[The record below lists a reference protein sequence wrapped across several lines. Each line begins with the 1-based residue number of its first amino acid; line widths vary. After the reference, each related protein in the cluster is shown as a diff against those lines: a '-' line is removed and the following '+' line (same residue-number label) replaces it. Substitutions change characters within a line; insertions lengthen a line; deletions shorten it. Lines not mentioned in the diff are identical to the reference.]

1 MTTLFK
7 TLKDDWSI
15 SATVAGFLAVLIS
28 YSGPLIIFFQAA
40 QKAEV
45 SNAMM
50 VSWIWGISIGAA
62 VAGIFLSIK
71 FKVPVIT
78 AWSAPGTALLVTLFP
93 HISLNEAIAAY
104 ITTAIVIFF
113 IGITGYFDKLLKWIP
128 QDVAAGMMAGILFQ
142 FGVGLFTASDS
153 MPIIVFSMLLIFLIA
168 KRLTPRY
175 AMIWVLITG
184 IVLSLALGKMNPV
197 TFDFNLAIPQWIT
210 PEWTWN
216 ATLNLTLPLILVSL
230 TGQFLP
236 GMAIMRLS
244 GYDTPAKP
252 IITATSIASLA
263 VACVGGITIVLA
275 SITAALC
282 MGKDAH
288 ELKEKRYIAGIANG
302 LFYILGGLFAGS
314 IVMLFSLLPKELVA
328 ALAGL
333 ALLGAIAT
341 NISAAMKS
349 DEHRDAAL
357 ITFLATASGMHFLG
371 LSSVFWGICIGV
383 IAHLILSKKPT
394 LTPSDTQFVP
404 NVQALD
410 QPVQNIQLQNIQPKD
425 DRSSPQTT
433 SSSIISKANGS

>member
-1 MTTLFK
+1 MTGL
-7 TLKDDWSI
+7 LKQVKQDWSL

-40 QKAEV
+40 QQAHV
-45 SNAMM
+45 STAMM
-50 VSWIWGISIGAA
+50 ISWIWGISIGAA
-62 VAGIFLSIK
+62 ISGIYLSIK

-93 HISLNEAIAAY
+93 HISLNEAVAAY
-104 ITTAIVIFF
+104 LTTAIVIFI

-142 FGVGLFTASDS
+142 FGLGLFKATDS
-153 MPIIVFSMLLIFLIA
+153 MPLIVFGMLLVFLIA
-168 KRLTPRY
+168 KRFTPRY
-175 AMIWVLITG
+175 AMIWVLLSG
-184 IVLSLALGKMNPV
+184 ILLSVVLGKMNPV
-197 TFDFNLAIPQWIT
+197 TVNFSLAIPQFIA

-216 ATLNLTLPLILVSL
+216 STLNLALPLILVSL

-252 IITATSIASLA
+252 IIAVTSIASFA

-288 ELKEKRYIAGIANG
+288 ELKDKRYIAGIANG
-302 LFYILGGLFAGS
+302 IFYILGGLFAGS

-341 NISAAMKS
+341 NISAAMRN
-349 DEHRDAAL
+349 EAQREAAL

-383 IAHLILSKKPT
+383 LAHFILTKR
-394 LTPSDTQFVP
+394 DM
-404 NVQALD
+404 
-410 QPVQNIQLQNIQPKD
+410 
-425 DRSSPQTT
+425 QTH
-433 SSSIISKANGS
+433 

>member
-1 MTTLFK
+1 MATLFK
-7 TLKDDWSI
+7 TLKNDWSI

-40 QKAEV
+40 QRAHV
-45 SNAMM
+45 STDMM

-62 VAGIFLSIK
+62 VSGIYLSIK
-71 FKVPVIT
+71 YKTPVIT
-78 AWSAPGTALLVTLFP
+78 TWSAPGTALLVTLFP
-93 HISLNEAIAAY
+93 NISLNEAVAAY
-104 ITTAIVIFF
+104 ITSAIVIFL

-142 FGVGLFTASDS
+142 FGINLFTASDS
-153 MPIIVFSMLLIFLIA
+153 MPFIVFSMLIVFLIA
-168 KRLTPRY
+168 KRLMPRY
-175 AMIWVLITG
+175 TMIWVLAAG
-184 IVLSLALGKMNPV
+184 VLLSLILGKMNPV
-197 TFDFNLAIPQWIT
+197 DVSFNLAIPQWIS

-216 ATLNLTLPLILVSL
+216 STLNLAVPLILVSL

-236 GMAIMRLS
+236 GMAIMKLS

-302 LFYILGGLFAGS
+302 IFYILGGLFAGS

-341 NISAAMKS
+341 NISVAMKN
-349 DEHRDAAL
+349 DGQRDAAL

-383 IAHLILSKKPT
+383 IAHFI
-394 LTPSDTQFVP
+394 LTP
-404 NVQALD
+404 
-410 QPVQNIQLQNIQPKD
+410 
-425 DRSSPQTT
+425 RSNPAT
-433 SSSIISKANGS
+433 N

>member
-1 MTTLFK
+1 MATLLK
-7 TLKDDWSI
+7 TLKNDWSI

-40 QKAEV
+40 QRAHV
-45 SNAMM
+45 STDMM

-62 VAGIFLSIK
+62 VSGIYLSIK
-71 FKVPVIT
+71 YKTPVIT

-93 HISLNEAIAAY
+93 NVSLHEAVAAY
-104 ITTAIVIFF
+104 ITSAIVIFL

-142 FGVGLFTASDS
+142 FGIGLFTASDS
-153 MPIIVFSMLLIFLIA
+153 MPFIVFSMLIVFLIA
-168 KRLTPRY
+168 KRLMPRY
-175 AMIWVLITG
+175 TMIWVLAAG
-184 IVLSLALGKMNPV
+184 VLLSLILGKMNPV
-197 TFDFNLAIPQWIT
+197 DVSFSLAIPQWIS

-216 ATLNLTLPLILVSL
+216 STLNLALPLILVSL

-236 GMAIMRLS
+236 GMAIMKLS

-252 IITATSIASLA
+252 IISVTSIASLA

-302 LFYILGGLFAGS
+302 IFYILGGLFAGS

-341 NISAAMKS
+341 NISVAMRNDS
-349 DEHRDAAL
+349 QRDAAL

-383 IAHLILSKKPT
+383 IAHFI
-394 LTPSDTQFVP
+394 LTP
-404 NVQALD
+404 
-410 QPVQNIQLQNIQPKD
+410 
-425 DRSSPQTT
+425 RSTPAT
-433 SSSIISKANGS
+433 N

>member
-1 MTTLFK
+1 MATLLK
-7 TLKDDWSI
+7 TLKNDWSI

-40 QKAEV
+40 QRAHV
-45 SNAMM
+45 STDMM

-62 VAGIFLSIK
+62 VSGIYLSIK
-71 FKVPVIT
+71 YKTPVIT

-93 HISLNEAIAAY
+93 HVSLNEAVAAY
-104 ITTAIVIFF
+104 ITSAIVIFL
-113 IGITGYFDKLLKWIP
+113 IGVTGYFDKLLKWIP

-142 FGVGLFTASDS
+142 FGIGLFTASDS
-153 MPIIVFSMLLIFLIA
+153 MPFIVFSMLIVFLIA
-168 KRLTPRY
+168 KRLMPRY
-175 AMIWVLITG
+175 TMIWVLAAG
-184 IVLSLALGKMNPV
+184 VLLSLILGKMNPV
-197 TFDFNLAIPQWIT
+197 DVSFSLAIPQWIS

-216 ATLNLTLPLILVSL
+216 STLNLAVPLILVSL

-236 GMAIMRLS
+236 GMAIMKLS

-252 IITATSIASLA
+252 IITVTSIASLA

-302 LFYILGGLFAGS
+302 IFYILGGLFAGS

-341 NISAAMKS
+341 NISVAMKNDS
-349 DEHRDAAL
+349 QRDAAL

-383 IAHLILSKKPT
+383 IAHFI
-394 LTPSDTQFVP
+394 LTP
-404 NVQALD
+404 
-410 QPVQNIQLQNIQPKD
+410 
-425 DRSSPQTT
+425 RSTPA
-433 SSSIISKANGS
+433 IN

>member
-1 MTTLFK
+1 MATLFK
-7 TLKDDWSI
+7 TLKNDWSI

-40 QKAEV
+40 QRAHV
-45 SNAMM
+45 STDMM

-62 VAGIFLSIK
+62 VSGIYLSIK
-71 FKVPVIT
+71 YKTPVIT
-78 AWSAPGTALLVTLFP
+78 AWSAPSTALLVTLFP
-93 HISLNEAIAAY
+93 NISLNEAVAAY
-104 ITTAIVIFF
+104 ITSAIVIFL

-142 FGVGLFTASDS
+142 FGISLFTASDS
-153 MPIIVFSMLLIFLIA
+153 MPLIVFSMLIVFLIA
-168 KRLTPRY
+168 KRLMPRY
-175 AMIWVLITG
+175 TMIWVLAAG
-184 IVLSLALGKMNPV
+184 VLLSLILGKMNPV
-197 TFDFNLAIPQWIT
+197 DVNFNLAIPQWIS

-216 ATLNLTLPLILVSL
+216 STLNLAVPLILVSL

-236 GMAIMRLS
+236 GMAIMKLS

-302 LFYILGGLFAGS
+302 IFYILGGLFAGS
-314 IVMLFSLLPKELVA
+314 IVMLFSLLPKELVT

-341 NISAAMKS
+341 NISVAMKN
-349 DEHRDAAL
+349 DGQRDAAL
-357 ITFLATASGMHFLG
+357 ITFLASASGMHFLG

-383 IAHLILSKKPT
+383 IAHFI
-394 LTPSDTQFVP
+394 LTP
-404 NVQALD
+404 
-410 QPVQNIQLQNIQPKD
+410 
-425 DRSSPQTT
+425 RSTPAT
-433 SSSIISKANGS
+433 N

>member
-1 MTTLFK
+1 MATLFK
-7 TLKDDWSI
+7 TLKNDWSI

-40 QKAEV
+40 QRAHV
-45 SNAMM
+45 STDMM

-62 VAGIFLSIK
+62 VSGIYLSIK
-71 FKVPVIT
+71 YKTPVIT

-93 HISLNEAIAAY
+93 NISLNEAVAAY
-104 ITTAIVIFF
+104 ITSAIVIFL
-113 IGITGYFDKLLKWIP
+113 IRITGYFDKLLKWIP

-142 FGVGLFTASDS
+142 FGISLFTASDS
-153 MPIIVFSMLLIFLIA
+153 MPLIVFSMLIVFLIA
-168 KRLTPRY
+168 KRLMPRY
-175 AMIWVLITG
+175 TMIWVLAAG
-184 IVLSLALGKMNPV
+184 VLLSLILGKMNPV
-197 TFDFNLAIPQWIT
+197 DVSFNLAIPQWIS

-216 ATLNLTLPLILVSL
+216 STLNLAVPLILVSL

-236 GMAIMRLS
+236 GMAIMKLS

-302 LFYILGGLFAGS
+302 IFYILGGLFAGS

-341 NISAAMKS
+341 NISVAMKN
-349 DEHRDAAL
+349 DGQRDAAL
-357 ITFLATASGMHFLG
+357 ITFLASASGMHFLG

-383 IAHLILSKKPT
+383 IAHFI
-394 LTPSDTQFVP
+394 LTP
-404 NVQALD
+404 
-410 QPVQNIQLQNIQPKD
+410 
-425 DRSSPQTT
+425 RSTPAT
-433 SSSIISKANGS
+433 N

>member
-1 MTTLFK
+1 MATLFK
-7 TLKDDWSI
+7 ILKNDWSI

-40 QKAEV
+40 QRAHV
-45 SNAMM
+45 STDMM

-62 VAGIFLSIK
+62 ISGIYLSIK
-71 FKVPVIT
+71 YKTPVIT

-93 HISLNEAIAAY
+93 NISLNEAVAAY
-104 ITTAIVIFF
+104 ITSAIVIFL

-142 FGVGLFTASDS
+142 FGISLFTASDS
-153 MPIIVFSMLLIFLIA
+153 MPLIVFSMLIVFLVA
-168 KRLTPRY
+168 KRLMPRY
-175 AMIWVLITG
+175 TMIWVLAAG
-184 IVLSLALGKMNPV
+184 VSLSLILGKMNPV
-197 TFDFNLAIPQWIT
+197 DVSFNLAIPQWIS

-216 ATLNLTLPLILVSL
+216 STLNLAVPLILVSL

-236 GMAIMRLS
+236 GMAIMKLS

-302 LFYILGGLFAGS
+302 IFYILGGLFAGS

-341 NISAAMKS
+341 NISVAMKN
-349 DEHRDAAL
+349 DGQRDAAL
-357 ITFLATASGMHFLG
+357 ITFLASASGMHFLG

-383 IAHLILSKKPT
+383 IAHFI
-394 LTPSDTQFVP
+394 LTP
-404 NVQALD
+404 
-410 QPVQNIQLQNIQPKD
+410 
-425 DRSSPQTT
+425 RSTPAT
-433 SSSIISKANGS
+433 N

>member
-1 MTTLFK
+1 MATLLK
-7 TLKDDWSI
+7 TLKNDWSI

-40 QKAEV
+40 QRAHV
-45 SNAMM
+45 STDMM

-62 VAGIFLSIK
+62 VSGIYLSIK
-71 FKVPVIT
+71 YKTPVIT

-93 HISLNEAIAAY
+93 NVSLNEAVAAY
-104 ITTAIVIFF
+104 ITSAIVIFLF
-113 IGITGYFDKLLKWIP
+113 GVTGYFDKLLKWIP

-142 FGVGLFTASDS
+142 FGISLFTASDS
-153 MPIIVFSMLLIFLIA
+153 MPFIVFSMLIVFLIA
-168 KRLTPRY
+168 KRLMPRY
-175 AMIWVLITG
+175 TMIWVLAAG
-184 IVLSLALGKMNPV
+184 VLLSLILGKMNPV
-197 TFDFNLAIPQWIT
+197 DVSFNLAIPQWIS

-216 ATLNLTLPLILVSL
+216 STLNLAVPLILVSL

-236 GMAIMRLS
+236 GMAIMKLS

-252 IITATSIASLA
+252 IITVTSIASLA

-302 LFYILGGLFAGS
+302 IFYILGGLFAGS

-341 NISAAMKS
+341 NISVAMKN
-349 DEHRDAAL
+349 DNQRDAAL

-383 IAHLILSKKPT
+383 IAHFI
-394 LTPSDTQFVP
+394 LTP
-404 NVQALD
+404 
-410 QPVQNIQLQNIQPKD
+410 
-425 DRSSPQTT
+425 RSTPAT
-433 SSSIISKANGS
+433 N

>member
-1 MTTLFK
+1 MATLFK
-7 TLKDDWSI
+7 TLKNDWSI

-40 QKAEV
+40 QRAHV
-45 SNAMM
+45 STDMM

-62 VAGIFLSIK
+62 VSGIYLSIK
-71 FKVPVIT
+71 YKTPVIT

-93 HISLNEAIAAY
+93 NISLNEAVAAY
-104 ITTAIVIFF
+104 ITSAIVIFL

-142 FGVGLFTASDS
+142 FGISLFTASDS
-153 MPIIVFSMLLIFLIA
+153 MPLIVFSMLIVFLIA
-168 KRLTPRY
+168 KRLMPRY
-175 AMIWVLITG
+175 TMIWVLAAG
-184 IVLSLALGKMNPV
+184 VLLSLILGKMNPV
-197 TFDFNLAIPQWIT
+197 DVNFNLAIPQWIS

-216 ATLNLTLPLILVSL
+216 STLNLAVPLILVSL

-236 GMAIMRLS
+236 GMAIMKLS

-302 LFYILGGLFAGS
+302 IFYILGGLFAGS

-341 NISAAMKS
+341 NISVAMKN
-349 DEHRDAAL
+349 DGQRDAAL
-357 ITFLATASGMHFLG
+357 ITFLASASGMHFLG

-383 IAHLILSKKPT
+383 IAHFI
-394 LTPSDTQFVP
+394 LTP
-404 NVQALD
+404 
-410 QPVQNIQLQNIQPKD
+410 
-425 DRSSPQTT
+425 RSTPA
-433 SSSIISKANGS
+433 IN

>member
-1 MTTLFK
+1 MATLLK

-40 QKAEV
+40 QQAQV
-45 SNAMM
+45 SPTMM
-50 VSWIWGISIGAA
+50 ISWIWGISIGAA

-71 FKVPVIT
+71 YKVPIIT

-93 HISLNEAIAAY
+93 HISLNEAVAAY
-104 ITTAIVIFF
+104 ITSAVVIFLV
-113 IGITGYFDKLLKWIP
+113 GITGYFDKLLRWIP

-142 FGVGLFTASDS
+142 FGLGLFTASDS
-153 MPIIVFSMLLIFLIA
+153 MPTIVFGMLAVFLVA
-168 KRLTPRY
+168 KRLVPRY
-175 AMIWVLITG
+175 AMVWVLVCG
-184 IVLSLALGKMNPV
+184 VGLSLFLGKMNPV
-197 TFDFNLAIPQWIT
+197 DVHFSLAIPQFIRPQWS
-210 PEWTWN
+210 WN
-216 ATLNLTLPLILVSL
+216 STLNLAIPLILVSL
-230 TGQFLP
+230 SGQFLP
-236 GMAIMRLS
+236 GMAMMKIS

-302 LFYILGGLFAGS
+302 IFYILGGLFAGS

-333 ALLGAIAT
+333 ALLGAIGT
-341 NISAAMKS
+341 NITVAMKS
-349 DEHRDAAL
+349 DAHRDAAL

-383 IAHLILSKKPT
+383 IAHLVLSKPAAKT
-394 LTPSDTQFVP
+394 T
-404 NVQALD
+404 A
-410 QPVQNIQLQNIQPKD
+410 
-425 DRSSPQTT
+425 T
-433 SSSIISKANGS
+433 SST

>member
-1 MTTLFK
+1 MATLFK
-7 TLKDDWSI
+7 TLKNDWSI

-40 QKAEV
+40 QRAHV
-45 SNAMM
+45 STDMM

-62 VAGIFLSIK
+62 VSGIYLSIK
-71 FKVPVIT
+71 YKTPVIT

-93 HISLNEAIAAY
+93 NISLNEAVAAY
-104 ITTAIVIFF
+104 ITSAIVIFL
-113 IGITGYFDKLLKWIP
+113 IGVTGYFDKLLKWIP

-142 FGVGLFTASDS
+142 FGISLFTASDS
-153 MPIIVFSMLLIFLIA
+153 MPLIVFSMLIVFLIA
-168 KRLTPRY
+168 KRLMPRY
-175 AMIWVLITG
+175 TMIWVLAAG
-184 IVLSLALGKMNPV
+184 VLLSLILGKMNPV
-197 TFDFNLAIPQWIT
+197 DVSFNLAIPQWIS

-216 ATLNLTLPLILVSL
+216 STLNLAVPLILVSL

-236 GMAIMRLS
+236 GMAIMKLS

-263 VACVGGITIVLA
+263 VACIGGITIVLA

-302 LFYILGGLFAGS
+302 IFYILGGLFAGS

-341 NISAAMKS
+341 NISVAMKN
-349 DEHRDAAL
+349 DGQRDAAL
-357 ITFLATASGMHFLG
+357 ITFLASASGMHFLG

-383 IAHLILSKKPT
+383 IAHFI
-394 LTPSDTQFVP
+394 LTP
-404 NVQALD
+404 
-410 QPVQNIQLQNIQPKD
+410 
-425 DRSSPQTT
+425 RSTPAT
-433 SSSIISKANGS
+433 N

>member
-1 MTTLFK
+1 MATLFK
-7 TLKDDWSI
+7 TLKNDWSI

-40 QKAEV
+40 QRAHV
-45 SNAMM
+45 STDMM

-62 VAGIFLSIK
+62 ISGIYLSIK
-71 FKVPVIT
+71 YKTPVIT

-93 HISLNEAIAAY
+93 NISLNEAVAAY
-104 ITTAIVIFF
+104 ITSAIVIFL

-142 FGVGLFTASDS
+142 FGISLFTASDS
-153 MPIIVFSMLLIFLIA
+153 MPLIVFSMLIVFLIA
-168 KRLTPRY
+168 KRLMPRY
-175 AMIWVLITG
+175 TMIWVLAAG
-184 IVLSLALGKMNPV
+184 VLLSLILGKMNPV
-197 TFDFNLAIPQWIT
+197 DVSFNLAIPQWIS

-216 ATLNLTLPLILVSL
+216 STLNLAVPLILVSL

-236 GMAIMRLS
+236 GMAIMKLS

-252 IITATSIASLA
+252 IIRATSIASLA

-302 LFYILGGLFAGS
+302 IFYILGGLFAGS

-341 NISAAMKS
+341 NISVAMKN
-349 DEHRDAAL
+349 DGQRDAAL
-357 ITFLATASGMHFLG
+357 ITFLASASGMHFLG

-383 IAHLILSKKPT
+383 IAHFI
-394 LTPSDTQFVP
+394 LTP
-404 NVQALD
+404 
-410 QPVQNIQLQNIQPKD
+410 
-425 DRSSPQTT
+425 RSTPAT
-433 SSSIISKANGS
+433 N

>member
-1 MTTLFK
+1 MATLFK
-7 TLKDDWSI
+7 TLKNDWSI
-15 SATVAGFLAVLIS
+15 STTVAGFLAVLIS

-40 QKAEV
+40 QRAHV
-45 SNAMM
+45 STDMM

-62 VAGIFLSIK
+62 VSGIYLSIK
-71 FKVPVIT
+71 YKTPVIT

-93 HISLNEAIAAY
+93 NISLNEAVAAY
-104 ITTAIVIFF
+104 ITSAIVIFL

-142 FGVGLFTASDS
+142 FGISLFTASDS
-153 MPIIVFSMLLIFLIA
+153 MPLIVFSMLIVFLIA
-168 KRLTPRY
+168 KRLMPRY
-175 AMIWVLITG
+175 TMIWVLAAG
-184 IVLSLALGKMNPV
+184 VLLSLILGKMNPV
-197 TFDFNLAIPQWIT
+197 DVSFSLAIPQWIS

-216 ATLNLTLPLILVSL
+216 STLNLAVPLILVSL

-236 GMAIMRLS
+236 GMAIMKLS

-302 LFYILGGLFAGS
+302 IFYILGGLFAGS

-341 NISAAMKS
+341 NISVAMKN
-349 DEHRDAAL
+349 DGQRDAAL
-357 ITFLATASGMHFLG
+357 ITFLASASGMHFLG

-383 IAHLILSKKPT
+383 IAHFI
-394 LTPSDTQFVP
+394 LTP
-404 NVQALD
+404 
-410 QPVQNIQLQNIQPKD
+410 
-425 DRSSPQTT
+425 RSTPAT
-433 SSSIISKANGS
+433 N

>member
-1 MTTLFK
+1 MATLFK
-7 TLKDDWSI
+7 TLKNDWSI

-40 QKAEV
+40 QRAHV
-45 SNAMM
+45 STDMM

-62 VAGIFLSIK
+62 VSGIYLSIK
-71 FKVPVIT
+71 YKTPVIT

-93 HISLNEAIAAY
+93 NISLNEAVAAY
-104 ITTAIVIFF
+104 ITSAIVIFL

-142 FGVGLFTASDS
+142 FGISLFTASDS
-153 MPIIVFSMLLIFLIA
+153 MPFIVFSMLIVFLIA
-168 KRLTPRY
+168 KRLMPRY
-175 AMIWVLITG
+175 TMIWVLAAG
-184 IVLSLALGKMNPV
+184 VLLSLILGKMNPV
-197 TFDFNLAIPQWIT
+197 DVSFSLAIPQWIS

-216 ATLNLTLPLILVSL
+216 STLNLAVPLILVSL

-236 GMAIMRLS
+236 GMAIMKLS

-302 LFYILGGLFAGS
+302 IFYVLGGLFAGS

-341 NISAAMKS
+341 NISVAMKN
-349 DEHRDAAL
+349 DNQRDAAL

-383 IAHLILSKKPT
+383 IAHFI
-394 LTPSDTQFVP
+394 LTP
-404 NVQALD
+404 
-410 QPVQNIQLQNIQPKD
+410 
-425 DRSSPQTT
+425 RSNPAT
-433 SSSIISKANGS
+433 N

>member
-1 MTTLFK
+1 MATLLN
-7 TLKDDWSI
+7 TLKEDWSL

-40 QKAEV
+40 QKAQVAPE
-45 SNAMM
+45 MM
-50 VSWIWGISIGAA
+50 ISWIWGISIGAA
-62 VAGIFLSIK
+62 AAGIFLSIK
-71 FKVPVIT
+71 YKVPVIT

-93 HISLNEAIAAY
+93 NISLNEAVAAY
-104 ITTAIVIFF
+104 ITAALVILF
-113 IGITGYFDKLLKWIP
+113 IGLSGYFDKLLKWIP
-128 QDVAAGMMAGILFQ
+128 QSIAAAMMAGILFQ
-142 FGVGLFTASDS
+142 FGLGLFTSTDS
-153 MPIIVFSMLLIFLIA
+153 MPLIVFGMLLVFLVS
-168 KRLTPRY
+168 KRLNPRY
-175 AMIWVLITG
+175 SMVWVLLAG
-184 IVLSLALGKMNPV
+184 VLLSLFFGKMNPV
-197 TFDFNLAIPQWIT
+197 SVDFSLAIPQWIS
-210 PEWTWN
+210 PEWTMN
-216 ATLNLTLPLILVSL
+216 SMLNLALPLILVSL

-236 GMAIMRLS
+236 GMAIMKLS

-333 ALLGAIAT
+333 ALLGAIST
-341 NISAAMKS
+341 NISVAMK
-349 DEHRDAAL
+349 DEAERDAAL

-371 LSSVFWGICIGV
+371 LSSVFWGICIGI
-383 IAHLILSKKPT
+383 IAHLLLTKPKQDISAVVAPAARPDSK
-394 LTPSDTQFVP
+394 
-404 NVQALD
+404 
-410 QPVQNIQLQNIQPKD
+410 
-425 DRSSPQTT
+425 
-433 SSSIISKANGS
+433 

>member
-1 MTTLFK
+1 MATLLK
-7 TLKDDWSI
+7 TLKNDWSI

-40 QKAEV
+40 QRAHV
-45 SNAMM
+45 STDMM

-62 VAGIFLSIK
+62 VSGIYLSIK
-71 FKVPVIT
+71 YKTPVIT

-93 HISLNEAIAAY
+93 NVSLNEAVAAY
-104 ITTAIVIFF
+104 ITSAIVIFL
-113 IGITGYFDKLLKWIP
+113 IGVTGYFDKLLKWIP

-142 FGVGLFTASDS
+142 FGIGLFTASDS
-153 MPIIVFSMLLIFLIA
+153 MPFIVFSMLIVFLIA
-168 KRLTPRY
+168 KRLMPRY
-175 AMIWVLITG
+175 TMIWVLAAG
-184 IVLSLALGKMNPV
+184 ILLSLILGKMNPV
-197 TFDFNLAIPQWIT
+197 DVSFSLAIPQWIS

-216 ATLNLTLPLILVSL
+216 STLNLAVPLILVSL

-236 GMAIMRLS
+236 GMAIMKIS

-252 IITATSIASLA
+252 IITVTSIASLA

-302 LFYILGGLFAGS
+302 IFYILGGLFAGS

-341 NISAAMKS
+341 NISVAMKN
-349 DEHRDAAL
+349 DNQRDAAL

-383 IAHLILSKKPT
+383 IAHFI
-394 LTPSDTQFVP
+394 LTP
-404 NVQALD
+404 
-410 QPVQNIQLQNIQPKD
+410 
-425 DRSSPQTT
+425 RSTPAT
-433 SSSIISKANGS
+433 N

>member
-1 MTTLFK
+1 MATLFK
-7 TLKDDWSI
+7 TLKNDWSI

-40 QKAEV
+40 QRAHV
-45 SNAMM
+45 STDMM

-62 VAGIFLSIK
+62 VSGIYLSIK
-71 FKVPVIT
+71 YKTPVIT

-93 HISLNEAIAAY
+93 NISLNEAVAAY
-104 ITTAIVIFF
+104 ITSAIVIFL

-142 FGVGLFTASDS
+142 FGISLFTASDS
-153 MPIIVFSMLLIFLIA
+153 MPFIVFSMLIVFLIA
-168 KRLTPRY
+168 KRLMPRY
-175 AMIWVLITG
+175 TMIWVLAAG
-184 IVLSLALGKMNPV
+184 VLLSLILGKMNPV
-197 TFDFNLAIPQWIT
+197 DVSFNLAIPQWIS

-216 ATLNLTLPLILVSL
+216 STLNLAVPLILVSL

-236 GMAIMRLS
+236 GMAIMKLS

-252 IITATSIASLA
+252 IITATSIVSLA
-263 VACVGGITIVLA
+263 FACVGGITIVLA

-302 LFYILGGLFAGS
+302 IFYILGGLFAGS

-341 NISAAMKS
+341 NISVAMKN
-349 DEHRDAAL
+349 DGQRDAAL
-357 ITFLATASGMHFLG
+357 ITFLASASGMHFLG

-383 IAHLILSKKPT
+383 IAHFI
-394 LTPSDTQFVP
+394 LTP
-404 NVQALD
+404 
-410 QPVQNIQLQNIQPKD
+410 
-425 DRSSPQTT
+425 RSNPAT
-433 SSSIISKANGS
+433 N

>member
-1 MTTLFK
+1 MATLFK
-7 TLKDDWSI
+7 TLKNDWSI

-40 QKAEV
+40 QRAHV
-45 SNAMM
+45 STDMM

-62 VAGIFLSIK
+62 VSGIYLSVK
-71 FKVPVIT
+71 YKTPVIT

-93 HISLNEAIAAY
+93 NISLNEAVAAY
-104 ITTAIVIFF
+104 ITSAIVIFL

-142 FGVGLFTASDS
+142 FGISLFTASDS
-153 MPIIVFSMLLIFLIA
+153 MPLIVFSMLIVFLIA
-168 KRLTPRY
+168 KRLMPRY
-175 AMIWVLITG
+175 TMIWVLAAG
-184 IVLSLALGKMNPV
+184 VLLSLILGKMNPV
-197 TFDFNLAIPQWIT
+197 DVSFNLAIPQWIS

-216 ATLNLTLPLILVSL
+216 STLNLAVPLILVSL

-236 GMAIMRLS
+236 GMAIMKLS

-302 LFYILGGLFAGS
+302 IFYILGGLFAGS

-341 NISAAMKS
+341 NISVAMKN
-349 DEHRDAAL
+349 DGQRDAAL
-357 ITFLATASGMHFLG
+357 ITFLASASGMHFLG

-383 IAHLILSKKPT
+383 IAHFI
-394 LTPSDTQFVP
+394 LTP
-404 NVQALD
+404 
-410 QPVQNIQLQNIQPKD
+410 
-425 DRSSPQTT
+425 RSTPAT
-433 SSSIISKANGS
+433 N

>member
-1 MTTLFK
+1 MTTLLK

-40 QKAEV
+40 QKAQV
-45 SNAMM
+45 SSAMM
-50 VSWIWGISIGAA
+50 ISWIWGISIGAA

-71 FKVPVIT
+71 YKVPVIT

-93 HISLNEAIAAY
+93 NISLNEAIAAY
-104 ITTAIVIFF
+104 ITSAVVIFL

-142 FGVGLFTASDS
+142 FGLGLFTATDT
-153 MPIIVFSMLLIFLIA
+153 MPMIVFGMLMVFLVA
-168 KRLTPRY
+168 KRLVPRY
-175 AMIWVLITG
+175 AMVWVLVSG
-184 IVLSLALGKMNPV
+184 VVLSLVLGKMNPV
-197 TFDFNLAIPQWIT
+197 DVNFTLAIPQFIA
-210 PEWTWN
+210 PEWTWSS
-216 ATLNLTLPLILVSL
+216 TLNLAIPLILVSL
-230 TGQFLP
+230 SGQFLP
-236 GMAIMRLS
+236 GMAIMKLS

-252 IITATSIASLA
+252 IITVTSIASLA

-288 ELKEKRYIAGIANG
+288 ELKDKRYIAGIANG
-302 LFYILGGLFAGS
+302 IFYILGGLFAGS

-333 ALLGAIAT
+333 ALLGAIAS
-341 NISAAMKS
+341 NISVAMKNES
-349 DEHRDAAL
+349 HRDAAL

-383 IAHLILSKKPT
+383 IAHLILNKPEPNSTALPSTQSSK
-394 LTPSDTQFVP
+394 S
-404 NVQALD
+404 
-410 QPVQNIQLQNIQPKD
+410 
-425 DRSSPQTT
+425 
-433 SSSIISKANGS
+433 

>member
-1 MTTLFK
+1 MSRMEALPMATLFK
-7 TLKDDWSI
+7 TLKEDWSI

-40 QKAEV
+40 QKAQV
-45 SNAMM
+45 STTMM
-50 VSWIWGISIGAA
+50 ISWIWGISIGAA
-62 VAGIFLSIK
+62 VAGIYLSIRYK
-71 FKVPVIT
+71 TPVIT

-93 HISLNEAIAAY
+93 HISLNEAVAAY
-104 ITTAIVIFF
+104 ITSAVVIFL

-128 QDVAAGMMAGILFQ
+128 QGVAAGMMAGILFQ
-142 FGVGLFTASDS
+142 FGLGLFTATNS
-153 MPIIVFSMLLIFLIA
+153 MPMIVFGMLFVFLIA

-175 AMIWVLITG
+175 AMIWVLLSG
-184 IVLSLALGKMNPV
+184 VLLSLLLGKINPV
-197 TFDFNLAIPQWIT
+197 SVNFQLAIPQFIR

-216 ATLNLTLPLILVSL
+216 STLNLAIPLILVSL
-230 TGQFLP
+230 SGQFLP
-236 GMAIMRLS
+236 GMAIMKLS

-252 IITATSIASLA
+252 IISATSIASLA

-302 LFYILGGLFAGS
+302 IFYILGGLFAGS
-314 IVMLFSLLPKELVA
+314 IVMLFSLLPKELIA

-341 NISAAMKS
+341 NISVAMKN
-349 DEHRDAAL
+349 EANRDAAL

-383 IAHLILSKKPT
+383 IAHLLLNKPIAT
-394 LTPSDTQFVP
+394 QPSTQRT
-404 NVQALD
+404 N
-410 QPVQNIQLQNIQPKD
+410 
-425 DRSSPQTT
+425 S
-433 SSSIISKANGS
+433 

>member
-1 MTTLFK
+1 MANLLR

-40 QKAEV
+40 QQAHV

-50 VSWIWGISIGAA
+50 ISWIWGISIGAA
-62 VAGIFLSIK
+62 VAGIYLSIK
-71 FKVPVIT
+71 FKTPVIT

-93 HISLNEAIAAY
+93 HVSLNEAVAAY
-104 ITTAIVIFF
+104 ITTAVVILI

-142 FGVGLFTASDS
+142 FGLGLFTSTNT
-153 MPIIVFSMLLIFLIA
+153 MPLIVFSMLIVFLFA
-168 KRLTPRY
+168 KRFTPRY
-175 AMIWVLITG
+175 AMVWVLVAG
-184 IVLSLALGKMNPV
+184 VVLSLVFGKMNPV
-197 TFDFNLAIPQWIT
+197 DVNFTLAIPQFIQ
-210 PEWTWN
+210 PEWTWDS
-216 ATLNLTLPLILVSL
+216 TLNLAIPLILVSL

-236 GMAIMRLS
+236 GMAIMKLS
-244 GYDTPAKP
+244 GYNTPAKP
-252 IITATSIASLA
+252 IITVTSIASLA

-302 LFYILGGLFAGS
+302 IFYILGGLFAGS
-314 IVMLFSLLPKELVA
+314 IVMLFSLLPKELIA

-341 NISAAMKS
+341 NISVAMKN
-349 DEHRDAAL
+349 EAQREAAL

-383 IAHLILSKKPT
+383 IAHLILTKRTSN
-394 LTPSDTQFVP
+394 TPSP
-404 NVQALD
+404 A
-410 QPVQNIQLQNIQPKD
+410 K
-425 DRSSPQTT
+425 
-433 SSSIISKANGS
+433 

>member
-1 MTTLFK
+1 MATLLK
-7 TLKDDWSI
+7 TLKNDWSI

-40 QKAEV
+40 QRAHV
-45 SNAMM
+45 STDMM

-62 VAGIFLSIK
+62 VSGIYLSIK
-71 FKVPVIT
+71 YKTPVIT

-93 HISLNEAIAAY
+93 NVSLNEAVAAY
-104 ITTAIVIFF
+104 ITSAIVIFL
-113 IGITGYFDKLLKWIP
+113 IGVTGYFDKLLKWIP

-142 FGVGLFTASDS
+142 FGIGLFTASDS
-153 MPIIVFSMLLIFLIA
+153 MPFIVFSMLIVFLIA
-168 KRLTPRY
+168 KRLMPRY
-175 AMIWVLITG
+175 TMIWVLAAG
-184 IVLSLALGKMNPV
+184 VLLSLILGKMNPV
-197 TFDFNLAIPQWIT
+197 DVSFSLAIPQWIS

-216 ATLNLTLPLILVSL
+216 STLNLAVPLILVSL

-236 GMAIMRLS
+236 GMAIMKLS

-302 LFYILGGLFAGS
+302 IFYILGGLFAGS

-341 NISAAMKS
+341 NISVAMKN
-349 DEHRDAAL
+349 DKQRDAAL

-383 IAHLILSKKPT
+383 IAHFI
-394 LTPSDTQFVP
+394 LTPRST
-404 NVQALD
+404 
-410 QPVQNIQLQNIQPKD
+410 PVTN
-425 DRSSPQTT
+425 
-433 SSSIISKANGS
+433 

>member
-1 MTTLFK
+1 MATL
-7 TLKDDWSI
+7 LKILKNDWSI

-40 QKAEV
+40 QRAHV
-45 SNAMM
+45 STDMM

-62 VAGIFLSIK
+62 VSGIYLSIK
-71 FKVPVIT
+71 YKTPVIT

-93 HISLNEAIAAY
+93 NVSLNEAVAAY
-104 ITTAIVIFF
+104 ITSAIVIFL
-113 IGITGYFDKLLKWIP
+113 IGVTGYFDKLLKWIP

-142 FGVGLFTASDS
+142 FGIGLFTASDS
-153 MPIIVFSMLLIFLIA
+153 MPFIVFSMLIVFLIA
-168 KRLTPRY
+168 KRLMPRY
-175 AMIWVLITG
+175 TMIWVLATG
-184 IVLSLALGKMNPV
+184 VLLSLILGKMNPV
-197 TFDFNLAIPQWIT
+197 DVSFSLAIPQWIS
-210 PEWTWN
+210 PEWTWSS
-216 ATLNLTLPLILVSL
+216 TLNLAVPLILVSL

-236 GMAIMRLS
+236 GMAIMKLS

-252 IITATSIASLA
+252 IITVTSIASLA

-302 LFYILGGLFAGS
+302 IFYILGGLFAGS

-341 NISAAMKS
+341 NISVAMKN
-349 DEHRDAAL
+349 DNQRDAAL

-383 IAHLILSKKPT
+383 IAHFI
-394 LTPSDTQFVP
+394 LTP
-404 NVQALD
+404 
-410 QPVQNIQLQNIQPKD
+410 
-425 DRSSPQTT
+425 RSTPAT
-433 SSSIISKANGS
+433 N

>member
-1 MTTLFK
+1 MATLLK
-7 TLKDDWSI
+7 TLKNDWSI

-40 QKAEV
+40 QRAHV
-45 SNAMM
+45 STDMM

-62 VAGIFLSIK
+62 VSGIYLSIK
-71 FKVPVIT
+71 YKTPVIT

-93 HISLNEAIAAY
+93 NVSLNEAVAAY
-104 ITTAIVIFF
+104 ITSAIVIFL
-113 IGITGYFDKLLKWIP
+113 IGVTGYFDKLLKWIP

-142 FGVGLFTASDS
+142 FGIGLFTASDS
-153 MPIIVFSMLLIFLIA
+153 MPFIVFSMLIVFLIA
-168 KRLTPRY
+168 KRLMPRY
-175 AMIWVLITG
+175 TMIWVLAAG
-184 IVLSLALGKMNPV
+184 VLLSLILGKMNPV
-197 TFDFNLAIPQWIT
+197 DVSFNLAIPQWIS

-216 ATLNLTLPLILVSL
+216 STLNLAVPLILVSL

-236 GMAIMRLS
+236 GMAIMKLS

-252 IITATSIASLA
+252 IITVTSIASLA

-302 LFYILGGLFAGS
+302 IFYILGGLFAGS

-341 NISAAMKS
+341 NISVAMKNDS
-349 DEHRDAAL
+349 QRDAAL

-383 IAHLILSKKPT
+383 IAHFI
-394 LTPSDTQFVP
+394 LTPRSTPTP
-404 NVQALD
+404 N
-410 QPVQNIQLQNIQPKD
+410 
-425 DRSSPQTT
+425 
-433 SSSIISKANGS
+433 

>member
-1 MTTLFK
+1 MANLLQ
-7 TLKDDWSI
+7 TLKEDWSL

-40 QKAEV
+40 QQAHV
-45 SNAMM
+45 STAMM
-50 VSWIWGISIGAA
+50 ISWIWGISIGAA
-62 VAGIFLSIK
+62 IAGIYLSIK

-93 HISLNEAIAAY
+93 HVSLNEAVAAY
-104 ITTAIVIFF
+104 LTTAIVIFI

-142 FGVGLFTASDS
+142 FGLGLFKATDS
-153 MPIIVFSMLLIFLIA
+153 MPLIVFGMLLVFLIA
-168 KRLTPRY
+168 KRFTPRY
-175 AMIWVLITG
+175 AMLWVLVSG
-184 IVLSLALGKMNPV
+184 VALSLIMGKMNPV
-197 TFDFNLAIPQWIT
+197 TVDFSLAIPQFIM
-210 PEWTWN
+210 PEWTLN
-216 ATLNLTLPLILVSL
+216 STLNLALPLILVSL

-252 IITATSIASLA
+252 IIAVTSIASFA

-288 ELKEKRYIAGIANG
+288 ELKDKRYIAGIANG
-302 LFYILGGLFAGS
+302 IFYILGGLFAGS

-341 NISAAMKS
+341 NISVAMKN
-349 DEHRDAAL
+349 EAQREAAL

-383 IAHLILSKKPT
+383 LAHLILNKRH
-394 LTPSDTQFVP
+394 
-404 NVQALD
+404 A
-410 QPVQNIQLQNIQPKD
+410 
-425 DRSSPQTT
+425 SS
-433 SSSIISKANGS
+433 

>member
-1 MTTLFK
+1 MATLLK

-40 QKAEV
+40 QKAQV
-45 SNAMM
+45 SSAMM
-50 VSWIWGISIGAA
+50 ISWIWGISIGAA

-71 FKVPVIT
+71 YKVPIIT

-93 HISLNEAIAAY
+93 HISLNEAVAAY
-104 ITTAIVIFF
+104 ITSAVVIFLV
-113 IGITGYFDKLLKWIP
+113 GITGYFDKLLRWIP

-142 FGVGLFTASDS
+142 FGLGLFTASDS
-153 MPIIVFSMLLIFLIA
+153 MPTIVFGMLAVFLVA
-168 KRLTPRY
+168 KRLVPRY
-175 AMIWVLITG
+175 AMVWVLVCG
-184 IVLSLALGKMNPV
+184 VGLSLFLGKMNPV
-197 TFDFNLAIPQWIT
+197 DVHFSLAIPQFIRPQWS
-210 PEWTWN
+210 WN
-216 ATLNLTLPLILVSL
+216 STLNLAIPLILVSL
-230 TGQFLP
+230 SGQFLP
-236 GMAIMRLS
+236 GMAMMKIS

-302 LFYILGGLFAGS
+302 IFYILGGLFAGS

-333 ALLGAIAT
+333 ALLGAIGT
-341 NISAAMKS
+341 NITVAMKS
-349 DEHRDAAL
+349 DAHRDAAL

-383 IAHLILSKKPT
+383 IAHLVLSKPAAKT
-394 LTPSDTQFVP
+394 T
-404 NVQALD
+404 A
-410 QPVQNIQLQNIQPKD
+410 
-425 DRSSPQTT
+425 T
-433 SSSIISKANGS
+433 SST

>member
-1 MTTLFK
+1 MATLLK
-7 TLKDDWSI
+7 TLKNDWSI

-40 QKAEV
+40 QRAHV
-45 SNAMM
+45 STDMM

-62 VAGIFLSIK
+62 VSGIYLSIK
-71 FKVPVIT
+71 YKTPVIT

-93 HISLNEAIAAY
+93 NVSLNEAVAAY
-104 ITTAIVIFF
+104 ITSAIVIFL
-113 IGITGYFDKLLKWIP
+113 IGVTGYFDKLLKWIP

-142 FGVGLFTASDS
+142 FGIGLFTTSDS
-153 MPIIVFSMLLIFLIA
+153 MPFIVFSMLIVFLIA
-168 KRLTPRY
+168 KRLMPRY
-175 AMIWVLITG
+175 TMIWVLAAG
-184 IVLSLALGKMNPV
+184 VLLSLILGKMNPV
-197 TFDFNLAIPQWIT
+197 DVSFSLAIPEWIS

-216 ATLNLTLPLILVSL
+216 STLNLAIPLILVSL

-236 GMAIMRLS
+236 GMAIMKLS
-244 GYDTPAKP
+244 GYNTPAKP
-252 IITATSIASLA
+252 IITVTSIASLA

-302 LFYILGGLFAGS
+302 IFYILGGLFAGS

-341 NISAAMKS
+341 NISVAMKNDS
-349 DEHRDAAL
+349 QRDAAL

-383 IAHLILSKKPT
+383 IAHFI
-394 LTPSDTQFVP
+394 LTP
-404 NVQALD
+404 
-410 QPVQNIQLQNIQPKD
+410 
-425 DRSSPQTT
+425 RSTPAT
-433 SSSIISKANGS
+433 N

>member
-1 MTTLFK
+1 MATLLK
-7 TLKDDWSI
+7 TLKEDWSI

-40 QKAEV
+40 QKAQV
-45 SNAMM
+45 SSAMM
-50 VSWIWGISIGAA
+50 ISWIWGISIGAA

-71 FKVPVIT
+71 YKVPIIT

-93 HISLNEAIAAY
+93 HISLNEAVAAY
-104 ITTAIVIFF
+104 ITSAVVIFLV
-113 IGITGYFDKLLKWIP
+113 GITGYFDKLLRWIP

-142 FGVGLFTASDS
+142 FGLGLFTASDS
-153 MPIIVFSMLLIFLIA
+153 MPIIVFGMLAVFLVA
-168 KRLTPRY
+168 KRLVPRY
-175 AMIWVLITG
+175 AMVWVLVCG
-184 IVLSLALGKMNPV
+184 VGLSLFLGKMNPV
-197 TFDFNLAIPQWIT
+197 DVHFSLAIPQFIRPQWS
-210 PEWTWN
+210 WN
-216 ATLNLTLPLILVSL
+216 STLNLAIPLILVSL
-230 TGQFLP
+230 SGQFLP
-236 GMAIMRLS
+236 GMAMMKIS

-302 LFYILGGLFAGS
+302 IFYILGGLFAGS

-333 ALLGAIAT
+333 ALLGAIGT
-341 NISAAMKS
+341 NITVAMKS
-349 DEHRDAAL
+349 DAHRDAAL

-383 IAHLILSKKPT
+383 IAHLVLSKPAAKT
-394 LTPSDTQFVP
+394 T
-404 NVQALD
+404 A
-410 QPVQNIQLQNIQPKD
+410 
-425 DRSSPQTT
+425 T
-433 SSSIISKANGS
+433 SST